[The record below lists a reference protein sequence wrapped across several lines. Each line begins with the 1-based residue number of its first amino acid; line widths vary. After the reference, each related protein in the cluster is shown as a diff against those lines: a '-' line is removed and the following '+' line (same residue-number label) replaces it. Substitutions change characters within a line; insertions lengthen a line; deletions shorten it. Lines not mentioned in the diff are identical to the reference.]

1 MKKTVLVVDDATVVR
16 KFARRILE
24 DLGFDVEEA
33 QNGKDAADFCGRG
46 MPDGILL
53 DWNMPVM
60 NGIDFLNVLRKMDGG
75 DQPVVLFCTT
85 ESELGRI
92 EQAIGGGANEYIMKP
107 FDGDILASKLAFV
120 GLL

>member
-1 MKKTVLVVDDATVVR
+1 MKKTVLVVDDAGVVR

-24 DLGFDVEEA
+24 DLGFEVEEA

-60 NGIDFLNVLRKMDGG
+60 NGIEFIGALRRLAGG
-75 DQPVVLFCTT
+75 SAPKVVFCTT
-85 ESELGRI
+85 ENDIAHIRA
-92 EQAIGGGANEYIMKP
+92 AIAAGADEYVMKP
-107 FDGDILASKLAFV
+107 FDRETLQSKLQIV
-120 GLL
+120 GAA

>member
-33 QNGKDAADFCGRG
+33 QDGRVAAEFCGRG
-46 MPDGILL
+46 MPDAILL

-60 NGIDFLNVLRKMDGG
+60 NGLDFLHELRRMEGG

-92 EQAIGGGANEYIMKP
+92 EQAIGNGANEYIMRP